1 MKNTILTGFM
11 LACSTLAAQDTT
23 CVMVTSDE
31 TINFDY
37 QTSKIINREKNEGTT
52 TIRVEANEVL
62 CLHLL
67 DEKRRFR
74 DVTIAYDDNTSN
86 HETFNSKDNVLFSA
100 HGYGA
105 MTVRVSKARRK
116 E

>member
-52 TIRVEANEVL
+52 AIRVEANEVL
-62 CLHLL
+62 CLHLW
-67 DEKRRFR
+67 DEKKRFR
-74 DVTIAYDDNTSN
+74 DVVIAYDDNTSS

>member
-1 MKNTILTGFM
+1 M

-52 TIRVEANEVL
+52 AIRVEANEVL
-62 CLHLL
+62 CLHLW

-74 DVTIAYDDNTSN
+74 DVTIAYDDATSS
-86 HETFNSKDNVLFSA
+86 HETFKSKDNVLFSA
-100 HGYGA
+100 HGYGG
-105 MTVRVSKARRK
+105 MTVHVSEPRRK

>member
-1 MKNTILTGFM
+1 M
-11 LACSTLAAQDTT
+11 LACSALTAQDTT
-23 CVMVTSDE
+23 CVMVTPDE

-37 QTSKIINREKNEGTT
+37 QTSEIIDREKNEGTT

-74 DVTIAYDDNTSN
+74 DVTITYDDGDSN
-86 HETFNSKDNVLFSA
+86 HEIFNSKTTLYSA
-100 HGYGA
+100 LTGMA
-105 MTVRVSKARRK
+105 V
-116 E
+116 